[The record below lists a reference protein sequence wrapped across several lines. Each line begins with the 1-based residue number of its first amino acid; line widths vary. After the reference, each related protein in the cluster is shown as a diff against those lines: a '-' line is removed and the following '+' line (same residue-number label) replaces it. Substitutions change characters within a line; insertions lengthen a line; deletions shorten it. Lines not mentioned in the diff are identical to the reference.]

1 MMNNH
6 GNNNLMNGYK
16 KFVDSN
22 VPFKNNPI
30 LSGNAMFRETLKN
43 QDFKNRVNM
52 SKIEQM
58 KKIKSVKDLNMTT
71 EQITN
76 YVIAPI
82 KIEKMDKR
90 ELNSNYESK
99 KSAYS
104 ASDKVV
110 PKQLK
115 ELWEGRQNTPYKNI
129 LKKENYKKDF
139 KTKDD
144 LLVHKYTQ
152 LDRDKIKLE
161 SEYDALITL
170 LEYHNSELLTIYSAS
185 EQTKHKE
192 NFDYVL
198 KYKNLIE
205 YDPKNYS
212 DLKKYYKKTQKKI
225 NKENKRIDEMI
236 ELLIS
241 GDDLTK
247 DELEQIQKEA
257 DIEDQTNDREILNI
271 IVKSEKKLE
280 KQLEKQLIREIGK
293 DSYNQLMEQFTE
305 SIDKKVTM
313 RGKKKEK
320 EQIETQKVLCDIP
333 EPVKSTESEKQSKKK
348 LIINKKI
355 ETTITDKTSII
366 DKTILSND
374 TVGHIDSATLE
385 KYKNRKLK
393 TTNND

>member
-1 MMNNH
+1 MNNT
-6 GNNNLMNGYK
+6 GTNNLMNGYK
-16 KFVDSN
+16 KFIDSN
-22 VPFKNNPI
+22 IPFKNNAMI
-30 LSGNAMFRETLKN
+30 SGNAMFRETLKN
-43 QDFKNRVNM
+43 PDFKNRLNT

-58 KKIKSVKDLNMTT
+58 KKIKSVKDLNMTN

-82 KIEKMDKR
+82 KIEKMNKQ
-90 ELNSNYESK
+90 ELNTNYESK
-99 KSAYS
+99 KSTYS
-104 ASDKVV
+104 NNDKVI

-129 LKKENYKKDF
+129 LKQENYKKDF
-139 KTKDD
+139 RTKDD

-161 SEYDALITL
+161 SEYDALISL
-170 LEYHNSELLTIYSAS
+170 LEYHDSELLTIYSAS

-192 NFDYVL
+192 NFDYIL

-212 DLKKYYKKTQKKI
+212 DLKKFYKKTHKKI

-247 DELEQIQKEA
+247 DEIEQIQKEA
-257 DIEDQTNDREILNI
+257 DVEDQTNDHEILDI
-271 IVKSEKKLE
+271 IVKNEKKLE

-293 DSYNQLMEQFTE
+293 ESYNQLMEQFTE
-305 SIDKKVTM
+305 SIDKKVTLS
-313 RGKKKEK
+313 GKKKVK
-320 EQIETQKVLCDIP
+320 ESKDQIEPQKSLCDLPKPDVI
-333 EPVKSTESEKQSKKK
+333 EPIKQIKKK

-355 ETTITDKTSII
+355 DTNI
-366 DKTILSND
+366 DTNIVADVISS
-374 TVGHIDSATLE
+374 VGHIDVSTLE
-385 KYKNRKLK
+385 KYKNRKNK
-393 TTNND
+393 N

>member
-1 MMNNH
+1 MLNNH
-6 GNNNLMNGYK
+6 GTNNLMNGYK

-22 VPFKNNPI
+22 IPFKNNVMI
-30 LSGNAMFRETLKN
+30 SGNAMFRETLKN
-43 QDFKNRVNM
+43 PDFKNRLNT
-52 SKIEQM
+52 SKIEQI
-58 KKIKSVKDLNMTT
+58 KKIKNVKDLNMTN

-82 KIEKMDKR
+82 KIEKMNKQ
-90 ELNSNYESK
+90 ELNTNYESK
-99 KSAYS
+99 KSTYS
-104 ASDKVV
+104 ANDKVI

-129 LKKENYKKDF
+129 LKQENYKKDF

-161 SEYDALITL
+161 NEYDALVSL

-212 DLKKYYKKTQKKI
+212 DLKKFYKKTQKKI

-247 DELEQIQKEA
+247 DEIEQIQKEA
-257 DIEDQTNDREILNI
+257 DIEDQTNDSEILDI
-271 IVKSEKKLE
+271 IIKNEKKLE

-293 DSYNQLMEQFTE
+293 ESYNQLMEQFTE
-305 SIDKKVTM
+305 SIDKKVIDKKVTM
-313 RGKKKEK
+313 GGKKKVK
-320 EQIETQKVLCDIP
+320 EPLNLQKSLCDLPQPDVI
-333 EPVKSTESEKQSKKK
+333 EPVKQIKKK
-348 LIINKKI
+348 ITINKKI
-355 ETTITDKTSII
+355 DIDNIADKCSDTINSIGYI
-366 DKTILSND
+366 DAS
-374 TVGHIDSATLE
+374 TLE
-385 KYKNRKLK
+385 KYKNRKNK
-393 TTNND
+393 N